1 MARTLLI
8 AGDDWTDEL
17 EAGRLS
23 FEGALGAIGLMTLRL
38 VDLTATKRPAVLDE
52 VLWLD
57 ESTPLWRGAIQ
68 SLEETNPAFDDGE
81 KGGRGWIVKASDLE
95 EVPRR
100 EPVNTGYPE
109 GQTLKQV
116 VTDLATLLAGYGITL
131 DAGMADGPTLP
142 ALSFPFVSLADAFE
156 QLAVLSGWPVAIGPD
171 QVLRVAPAGSTAFPH
186 TITSDHVD
194 LETVR
199 RVDQRASYQNLVHL
213 LYGPEGE
220 WRDQTETFAGDGST
234 RIWTLGYVGGAMPGA
249 VTILVDGDP
258 EDVVIKPLGV
268 YGDGTAWQYRASDH
282 TLHQAETEPVLGATD
297 LVQITYSVPY
307 PQHVVAADWDEVALV
322 GRYGMPVERQ
332 TTITD
337 RSTAAAYAA
346 GLVRRRVKA
355 RSPRARLTVWSLG
368 WARGQTGP
376 VDIPERGLS
385 GTWLVERVHTEYLG
399 ADAHPIRTTLDLV
412 SSDEALG
419 DFQTFW
425 VTRLAR
431 GGGANAVSGG
441 GVISG
446 GSTGVASGRHYIDL
460 GGSRLVS
467 LGTDLPAQVP
477 LPEGREVTLYEDD
490 FPDGIAR
497 VVAAVATRHAATSVT
512 PVLTYW
518 TGSAWATAAG
528 SGAPG
533 VGSASTSTTFGS
545 PQTFLAR
552 VQHGRPHRLELLRN
566 NTTHEVYGMGY
577 IE

>member
-8 AGDDWTDEL
+8 AGADWTDEL

-38 VDLTATKRPAVLDE
+38 IDLTATKRPAVLNE
-52 VLWLD
+52 VLWSD
-57 ESTPLWRGAIQ
+57 DSTPLWRGAIQ
-68 SLEETNPAFDDGE
+68 SLEETNTGFDDGE
-81 KGGRGWIVKASDLE
+81 KGGRGWILKAADLE
-95 EVPRR
+95 EIPRR
-100 EPVNTGYPE
+100 EPVNTTYPE

-116 VTDLATLLAGYGITL
+116 VTDLATLLGGYDITV
-131 DAGMADGPTLP
+131 DTGMADGPTLP
-142 ALSFPFVSLADAFE
+142 ALSFAFISLAEAFE
-156 QLAVLSGWPVAIGPD
+156 QLAVLSGWTFTIGPD
-171 QVLRVAPAGSTAFPH
+171 RVLRGAIPGSAAFPH

-199 RVDQRASYQNLVHL
+199 RIDQRGAYQNLVHL

-220 WRDQTETFAGDGST
+220 WRDQTEVFAGDGST
-234 RIWTLGYVGGAMPGA
+234 RNWTLAYVGGAMPGT
-249 VTILVDGDP
+249 VTILLNGDP
-258 EDVVIKPLGV
+258 DDLVIKPLGV

-282 TLHQAETEPVLGATD
+282 TLHQAETELVLGATD

-322 GRYGMPVERQ
+322 GRYGMPVESAP
-332 TTITD
+332 TITD
-337 RSTAAAYAA
+337 RTTAAAYAV

-376 VDIPERGLS
+376 IDIPERGLS
-385 GTWLVERVHTEYLG
+385 GTWLIERVRTEYVG
-399 ADAHPIRTTLDLV
+399 ADAHPIRTTLEVV

-419 DFQTFW
+419 DWQTFW
-425 VTRLAR
+425 VARLAP
-431 GGGANAVSGG
+431 GGGRAMSGG

-446 GSTGVASGRHYIDL
+446 GSAGVASGRHYIDL

-477 LPEGREVTLYEDD
+477 LSEGREVTLYEDD

-533 VGSASTSTTFGS
+533 VGSPSTSTTFGS

-552 VQHGRPHRLELLRN
+552 VQHGKRHRLELLRS
-566 NTTHEVYGMGY
+566 NTTHEAYGMGY